1 MLSACTGVH
10 NHPYAYIS
18 GMLIMFLSFFFIGST
33 SQDQRIGN
41 HLGVFWEMITWRGQS
56 SRTGTDRVT
65 VTNQMIA
72 VIMISCRINVVP
84 RESHPSNVWEALH
97 VYGALMSW
105 WCHFYWRLSYTCT
118 CMSSG
123 RLGTA
128 KQSFSL
134 AVTWCWA
141 YLALFPGPRP
151 VFRRFRT
158 ASDGKLGGAWERG

>member
-105 WCHFYWRLSYTCT
+105 WCHFYWRLGYMYMYVKW
-118 CMSSG
+118 MSGHSKTVFQYG
-123 RLGTA
+123 SNLTL
-128 KQSFSL
+128 SL
-134 AVTWCWA
+134 
-141 YLALFPGPRP
+141 PG
-151 VFRRFRT
+151 VQV
-158 ASDGKLGGAWERG
+158 A